1 MYGWRS
7 SHWPSKACAPPTPS
21 GPTMS
26 GGLPDASRVANASRA
41 PLYATWSRTSLMFG
55 CEALNALMTLSNVLS
70 WSSPPPRQQNHL
82 IWTGPPGG
90 TVAGTLGASD
100 AAAEADADATAAVDA
115 DGLGEVVPP
124 PQAAS
129 MSDMTASRT
138 ASRARVLCTRLLL
151 QGCDGGAGRRS
162 VRRMRF

>member
-1 MYGWRS
+1 MLAW
-7 SHWPSKACAPPTPS
+7 
-21 GPTMS
+21 
-26 GGLPDASRVANASRA
+26 
-41 PLYATWSRTSLMFG
+41 
-55 CEALNALMTLSNVLS
+55 EALKFLMTLLNVAS
-70 WSSPPPRQQNHL
+70 WSSPPLRQQNHL

-90 TVAGTLGASD
+90 TVAGALGASD

-124 PQAAS
+124 PHAAS

-151 QGCDGGAGRRS
+151 
-162 VRRMRF
+162 